1 MITSGSVDVRAALAW
16 AASRTGTRVAA
27 VRELEGG
34 STGEMLALRDDR
46 GGRAV
51 LRLIT
56 REPWR
61 THGAALSTR
70 ESEVQ
75 RMLVDTD
82 VPAPRSIALDA
93 DGRACEHPAHLMT
106 LVPGETDVGRVDP
119 ASLAALADLLATIHG
134 VVPTV
139 EVRPYQSWAWE
150 AKFVVPGWARHRD
163 VWERAFD
170 ILRGAPPQFEPT
182 FLHRDFALR
191 NVLWHDGAVSGV
203 VDWVET
209 SIGPAWLD
217 VAHCSTNIAL
227 DHGNAAADAFA
238 DAYVSRTGCA
248 PAGYWDVMDVVGFL
262 PPPGTEA
269 VATEPEVHA
278 RRRRLEERLLAV
290 IDRA

>member
-1 MITSGSVDVRAALAW
+1 
-16 AASRTGTRVAA
+16 
-27 VRELEGG
+27 
-34 STGEMLALRDDR
+34 MLALRDDR

-70 ESEVQ
+70 ESEVP
-75 RMLVDTD
+75 RMLAGTD

-170 ILRGAPPQFEPT
+170 ILRAAPPPFEPT

-238 DAYVSRTGCA
+238 DAYVSRTGRE
-248 PAGYWDVMDVVGFL
+248 PARLLGRDG
-262 PPPGTEA
+262 
-269 VATEPEVHA
+269 
-278 RRRRLEERLLAV
+278 RRRLPAAAGHG
-290 IDRA
+290 DRSRIRRCTHGAPAARGPASRGDRPGLTGPGEGASACPVFVS